1 MINKLRPLNGY
12 GVKPIKEISVDGKW
26 RNETRVKNV
35 NILSHFF
42 FFLSLLIFVYDLSSY
57 GVKTINRVYSLLV
70 RSVSIV

>member
-1 MINKLRPLNGY
+1 MENG
-12 GVKPIKEISVDGKW
+12 
-26 RNETRVKNV
+26 ETRRELRMLTFCL
-35 NILSHFF
+35 ISF